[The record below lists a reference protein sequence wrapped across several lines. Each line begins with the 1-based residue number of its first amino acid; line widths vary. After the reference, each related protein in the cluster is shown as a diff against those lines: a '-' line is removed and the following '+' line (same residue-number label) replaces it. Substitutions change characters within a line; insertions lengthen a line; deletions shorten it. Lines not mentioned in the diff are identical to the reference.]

1 MTDSPKTAPNRS
13 RRAASPAAGAGVK
26 ARRKTPSLE
35 PAEHVRKRTR
45 ITVENE
51 EKIIDAA
58 QSVIAEYGFHGAT
71 VDRVAEKAGMSK
83 PNLHYYFKTKTDL
96 YKAVL
101 RRTLDIWLASLAKL
115 DPEGDPETELS
126 TYIAEKV
133 EMARRHPMASRV
145 FANEI
150 LRGAPLLQD
159 YLKKDL
165 KKIVNRKARVI
176 ERWIN
181 EGKLTPVDPAH
192 LIFLIWAATQHYADF
207 QPQVKAVLG
216 VKDLTP
222 QHFRKIEQ
230 SLCAIILRGILPR

>member
-1 MTDSPKTAPNRS
+1 M
-13 RRAASPAAGAGVK
+13 K

-35 PAEHVRKRTR
+35 PAERARKRTR

-71 VDRVAEKAGMSK
+71 IDRVAEKAGMSK

-96 YKAVL
+96 CKAVL

-126 TYIAEKV
+126 TYIIEKV

-176 ERWIN
+176 ERWID
-181 EGKLTPVDPAH
+181 EGKLMPVDPAH

-216 VKDLTP
+216 VNELTP

-230 SLCAIILRGILPR
+230 SLCAIILRGVLPR